1 MCRLLGYL
9 GVERSLADL
18 LSGEP
23 HALEVQSWAP
33 RRQQHGTINADGW
46 GVGWYVEGAP
56 TPARYRTE
64 RPMWSDTS
72 FRGMA
77 AQLCTRLA
85 VAEVRSATP
94 PAPSEESGVAPFV
107 DGPYLFAHN
116 GVIDGFPDGVGT
128 DLRRALSARRET
140 GLLGAADSEVLFALA
155 LDRLDAGAD
164 LAGAVRGAIADVRA
178 RTGGRFCVL
187 ASDGDRLVGVR
198 AGDTLWLRALGSGTT
213 VASEPTD
220 DDPAWRELADETLV
234 TITVDGI
241 AEEAL

>member
-1 MCRLLGYL
+1 
-9 GVERSLADL
+9 
-18 LSGEP
+18 
-23 HALEVQSWAP
+23 
-33 RRQQHGTINADGW
+33 
-46 GVGWYVEGAP
+46 
-56 TPARYRTE
+56 
-64 RPMWSDTS
+64 
-72 FRGMA
+72 
-77 AQLCTRLA
+77 
-85 VAEVRSATP
+85 
-94 PAPSEESGVAPFV
+94 
-107 DGPYLFAHN
+107 
-116 GVIDGFPDGVGT
+116 
-128 DLRRALSARRET
+128 RRET

>member
-18 LSGEP
+18 LSGEA

-107 DGPYLFAHN
+107 DG
-116 GVIDGFPDGVGT
+116 
-128 DLRRALSARRET
+128 
-140 GLLGAADSEVLFALA
+140 
-155 LDRLDAGAD
+155 
-164 LAGAVRGAIADVRA
+164 
-178 RTGGRFCVL
+178 
-187 ASDGDRLVGVR
+187 
-198 AGDTLWLRALGSGTT
+198 
-213 VASEPTD
+213 
-220 DDPAWRELADETLV
+220 
-234 TITVDGI
+234 
-241 AEEAL
+241 